1 MQLSPFNEGQQ
12 TGVTG
17 ALDFN
22 NIIYN
27 TPVPYSSIPVGHGDC
42 IVWSES
48 AKKIQGTITI
58 TITFAPSPSAPGV
71 GGGSTTLTVQAAG
84 AGQYKKIVLTT
95 SKLGWYDSA
104 TIGVTDNEISAD
116 VTNISVD
123 GTGGTGGTGDQGN
136 QGGNNGGQGGNN
148 GGQMPPITSNI
159 ILNAN
164 MGGSA
169 GTGSVYQI
177 YNGLANLPEVA
188 SPSLG
193 IFLAVNPPHYLTDI
207 PADLAHAYVYNT
219 GTPYGNQVN
228 NGEIVDMGA
237 VNLITNNN
245 LQGPPT
251 TGFSFYTALTQ
262 GHSYVVRYRKVLDY
276 QTSPLPLDYNY
287 GIFYVNSQQSDG
299 VTITYQ
305 GPFTN

>member
-1 MQLSPFNEGQQ
+1 MSDHDISIN
-12 TGVTG
+12 VV
-17 ALDFN
+17 D
-22 NIIYN
+22 
-27 TPVPYSSIPVGHGDC
+27 VP
-42 IVWSES
+42 
-48 AKKIQGTITI
+48 
-58 TITFAPSPSAPGV
+58 
-71 GGGSTTLTVQAAG
+71 
-84 AGQYKKIVLTT
+84 
-95 SKLGWYDSA
+95 
-104 TIGVTDNEISAD
+104 
-116 VTNISVD
+116 VD
-123 GTGGTGGTGDQGN
+123 GQGGTGGQGN
-136 QGGNNGGQGGNN
+136 QGGQNNQN
-148 GGQMPPITSNI
+148 PPITSNI

-177 YNGLANLPEVA
+177 YNGLANRPEVA
-188 SPSLG
+188 QPQLG

-207 PADLAHAYVYNT
+207 PANLAHAYVYNT
-219 GTPYGNQVN
+219 GTPYGNQAN
-228 NGEIVDMGA
+228 NGEIIDMGA

-251 TGFSFYTALTQ
+251 FTGSNFYTALTQ

-287 GIFYVNSQQSDG
+287 GIFYVDSQQSDG